1 MKPKLFKTMMII
13 LSTITVLGVVALI
26 LVINLSDSEASGERS
41 IDEVRD
47 SSLLTEEITTDLEN
61 GDYVR
66 IKFRIV
72 TDSKGALEELQKR
85 DFQMQ
90 NIIIKELA
98 TMDTKAF
105 KSGLSDLEET
115 VKLKLNQLMTE
126 GKVTEVYTVEKVL
139 Q

>member
-1 MKPKLFKTMMII
+1 MMII